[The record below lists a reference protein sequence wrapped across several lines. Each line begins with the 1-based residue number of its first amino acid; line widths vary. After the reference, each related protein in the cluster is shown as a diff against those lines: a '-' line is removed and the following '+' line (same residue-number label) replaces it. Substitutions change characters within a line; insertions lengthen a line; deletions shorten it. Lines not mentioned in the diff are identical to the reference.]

1 MNPTQYD
8 SVFRVSPDLPRCTLH
23 VWPDAMLS
31 ESSSPALRIRH
42 TQIQLGR
49 ARCLSG
55 GWHHFRLSAAVHCA
69 REQSKLPYL
78 ETGDWRLECQC
89 NRQVLGLVAI
99 NSAAFCRYFAR
110 LLFSVVHLPLLEP
123 RYNPH
128 LARSTGIVK
137 SGHGVAALATPTVH
151 HVDVRKL
158 VLDGDSEL
166 P

>member
-23 VWPDAMLS
+23 VSPDAMLS

-42 TQIQLGR
+42 R
-49 ARCLSG
+49 FS
-55 GWHHFRLSAAVHCA
+55 SAALGVYPVGGITSDSQLLCTA

-128 LARSTGIVK
+128 LARSIVK
-137 SGHGVAALATPTVH
+137 SGLGVAALATPTVH

>member
-1 MNPTQYD
+1 MTP
-8 SVFRVSPDLPRCTLH
+8 C
-23 VWPDAMLS
+23 S
-31 ESSSPALRIRH
+31 ESHQTCLVVRSTYGQTPCSRRVPRR
-42 TQIQLGR
+42 
-49 ARCLSG
+49 RCASDT
-55 GWHHFRLSAAVHCA
+55 HRFSSAALGVYTVGGITSDSQLLCTA